1 MVAAAS
7 LVDLSS
13 EEVTSATNSVEVT
26 TVAVGALAGA
36 FSSAVA
42 VLALESS
49 VSGSVEVT
57 SGVKPELEVTGPSS
71 VLSSDSVLGGGGG
84 DLKQEQTWFILNL
97 ILGLR

>member
-13 EEVTSATNSVEVT
+13 EEVTSAAYSVEVT
-26 TVAVGALAGA
+26 TVAVGAVAGG
-36 FSSAVA
+36 FSSTVVA
-42 VLALESS
+42 LGSS

-71 VLSSDSVLGGGGG
+71 VLSSDSVLGGGA
-84 DLKQEQTWFILNL
+84 QRFQFHM
-97 ILGLR
+97 LGVG

>member
-7 LVDLSS
+7 VVDLSS

-71 VLSSDSVLGGGGG
+71 VLSSAGDSVLGGGGG
-84 DLKQEQTWFILNL
+84 DLKHEQI
-97 ILGLR
+97 